1 MNTFSLLVLIIYVTI
16 MVYVVYKARES
27 VVEEQEKRQQEALAG
42 KLVLNLEQAKL
53 QADLDRQ
60 IEELDLKGA
69 ISIQI
74 PQSPLIDIGQFA
86 ALPLAMENQTSTY
99 AVYVDWKQSSLT
111 TLQGAA
117 QELACLTPNLGQSQS
132 PSLLPPNDKLRETF
146 RIATADGEIL
156 PLVPPEQLLKQL
168 LERKPCEIILRLVL
182 KLQEVGRYQNSYL
195 VVVSCPLRFRLP
207 TLQDLPKK

>member
-16 MVYVVYKARES
+16 TVYVVYKARES
-27 VVEEQEKRQQEALAG
+27 VVEEQEKRQQEALDG
-42 KLVLNLEQAKL
+42 KVVLSLENAKL

-60 IEELDLKGA
+60 IEEMDLQGA
-69 ISIQI
+69 IAIQVLHN
-74 PQSPLIDIGQFA
+74 PLIEISQFTSL
-86 ALPLAMENQTSTY
+86 ALEMENKTSTY

-146 RIATADGEIL
+146 RIATADGEMMH
-156 PLVPPEQLLKQL
+156 LVPPGLLLKFL
-168 LERKPCEIILRLVL
+168 A
-182 KLQEVGRYQNSYL
+182 
-195 VVVSCPLRFRLP
+195 
-207 TLQDLPKK
+207 KKFPVPFCCGWF